1 MCSIQKLSEDLLSQS
16 TYMLALMVKNRINYF
31 AIAGDNMAAIS
42 RRKPITGTNSAAQLK
57 YFIENIYVSSA
68 LFNVLIFR

>member
-1 MCSIQKLSEDLLSQS
+1 
-16 TYMLALMVKNRINYF
+16 
-31 AIAGDNMAAIS
+31 MAAIS

-68 LFNVLIFR
+68 LLNILIFR